1 MQIKIKK
8 VIECVRHY
16 KKANDVKRFKKF
28 ILEDIGHPNNVRG
41 LTLEVYLMLNRKF
54 NNIMIDEY
62 KEIIENV

>member
-8 VIECVRHY
+8 AIECVRNY
-16 KKANDVKRFKKF
+16 KKADKVKQFKEF
-28 ILEDIGHPNNVRG
+28 ILDDIGHPNNVRG

-54 NNIMIDEY
+54 NNITINEY